1 MFAEPNVTDRGAAA
15 LRDRG
20 ALRVS
25 QPGPA
30 LPDPS
35 DALVPRIRRGDE
47 RAFETLFRTHYHALC
62 EFATRYVHESAL
74 AEELVQDL
82 FADLWTKRAT
92 WSIRES
98 VRAYL
103 FAAARHRALNLRKR
117 QIMESDWEQD
127 QASDVHVLHP
137 VPEMAD
143 AALERADL
151 RARLDAAL
159 EALPERCRLV
169 MHLRWREQMRYA
181 EIAAVMGISV
191 KGVEI
196 QLARGLAAIRQ
207 RFV

>member
-1 MFAEPNVTDRGAAA
+1 MTDRGAAA

-25 QPGPA
+25 QPGPKP
-30 LPDPS
+30 PDPS
-35 DALVPRIRRGDE
+35 DALLPRIRLGDE
-47 RAFETLFRTHYHALC
+47 HAFEILFRTHYDALC
-62 EFATRYVHESAL
+62 EFATRYVREAAL

-82 FADLWTKRAT
+82 FADLWAKRST
-92 WSIRES
+92 WDIRES

-103 FAAARHRALNLRKR
+103 FAAARHRSLNLRKR
-117 QIMESDWEQD
+117 QAMESDWEQD
-127 QASDVHVLHP
+127 QASDDIHVLHP

-151 RARLDAAL
+151 RAHLDAAL

-196 QLARGLAAIRQ
+196 QLARGLAALRQ

>member
-1 MFAEPNVTDRGAAA
+1 M
-15 LRDRG
+15 
-20 ALRVS
+20 S
-25 QPGPA
+25 QPGLKPA
-30 LPDPS
+30 DLS
-35 DALVPRIRRGDE
+35 DALVSRIRLGDE
-47 RAFETLFRTHYHALC
+47 RAFETLFRAHYDALC
-62 EFATRYVHESAL
+62 EFATRYVREGTL

-82 FADLWTKRAT
+82 FAELWAKRST
-92 WSIRES
+92 WAVRES

-117 QIMESDWEQD
+117 QAMESDWEQD
-127 QASDVHVLHP
+127 QASDDVHALHP
-137 VPEMAD
+137 VPETAD
-143 AALERADL
+143 AALEREDL
-151 RARLDAAL
+151 RERLDAAL

-169 MHLRWREQMRYA
+169 MHLRWREQMHYA